1 MWEIFRNIV
10 PLSSL
15 NPEEEEK
22 KNMSFYEEKKKRKLH
37 EEIETEKEKRI
48 KLEKE
53 IEIKYKKIRK
63 LEKEIKVL
71 RKFVPVFQLMKELR
85 PWEVHKEDTK
95 NCLLVCRVSSH
106 VFTSSRRY

>member
-1 MWEIFRNIV
+1 MWEFFRNIV

-48 KLEKE
+48 KLENC
-53 IEIKYKKIRK
+53 
-63 LEKEIKVL
+63 KVVTV
-71 RKFVPVFQLMKELR
+71 R
-85 PWEVHKEDTK
+85 
-95 NCLLVCRVSSH
+95 SSH
-106 VFTSSRRY
+106 HICGFELDLLGILKTVK